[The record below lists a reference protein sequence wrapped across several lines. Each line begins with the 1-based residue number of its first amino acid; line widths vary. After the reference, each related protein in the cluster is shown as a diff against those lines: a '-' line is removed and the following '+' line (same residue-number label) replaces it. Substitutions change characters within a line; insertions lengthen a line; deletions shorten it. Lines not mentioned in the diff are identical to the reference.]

1 MATRQVQSRRRHDT
15 NPTSLAISMLFIIR
29 LLSTTDCLTLRN
41 LFLRRMCEL
50 DPDVLYT
57 DVLKAF
63 DNLTADELEV
73 RFLSCI

>member
-1 MATRQVQSRRRHDT
+1 
-15 NPTSLAISMLFIIR
+15 MLFIIR

-73 RFLSCI
+73 RFLLCI